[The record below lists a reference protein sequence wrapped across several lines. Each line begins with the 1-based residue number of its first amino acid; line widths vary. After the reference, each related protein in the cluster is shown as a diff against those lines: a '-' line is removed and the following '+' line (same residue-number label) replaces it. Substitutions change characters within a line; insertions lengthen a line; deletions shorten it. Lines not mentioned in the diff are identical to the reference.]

1 MIVTEMEHGNS
12 RSGDCEGT
20 DMKITMYIIK
30 DFLGK
35 DVLSGQIHTGR
46 SAGIVESV
54 AVFDPELDTSPEYA
68 YLVERRHA
76 SLFAGRE
83 YQGAFLFLGGKEAE
97 IPQGLKNDCLVLR
110 GKRVIPVLQKLQ
122 QLFEHYQKWELELYR
137 AAVGGRGIREIAMTA
152 AELIENPFFLY
163 TATMKLIFSCNLTEH
178 AI

>member
-83 YQGAFLFLGGKEAE
+83 YQGAFLFLGGK
-97 IPQGLKNDCLVLR
+97 
-110 GKRVIPVLQKLQ
+110 
-122 QLFEHYQKWELELYR
+122 
-137 AAVGGRGIREIAMTA
+137 
-152 AELIENPFFLY
+152 
-163 TATMKLIFSCNLTEH
+163 H